1 MKMRINKFL
10 AHCGLDSRR
19 KCEAY
24 ILDARVTVNG
34 DIITDLAFII
44 NDKDK
49 VEVDG
54 NRISIPQKYEYYIL
68 HKPKGYISSSSDE
81 LGRKNITEL
90 IITKHQLED

>member
-1 MKMRINKFL
+1 MRINKFL

-19 KCEAY
+19 KCENY
-24 ILDARVTVNG
+24 ILDGRVSVNG

-54 NRISIPQKYEYYIL
+54 NKVTIPQKYERT
-68 HKPKGYISSSSDE
+68 D
-81 LGRKNITEL
+81 
-90 IITKHQLED
+90 